1 MNMMK
6 MMQKAGQMK
15 SKMQEMQ
22 NNIGN
27 IELEG
32 EAAGGAVKCTISGK
46 FQVKNLSIDKSLV
59 NPDEIELLEDTIL
72 VALNDARQKVEDNI
86 KAQTEKIMSDLGL
99 PAGMDIP
106 F

>member
-22 NNIGN
+22 
-27 IELEG
+27 ESVRQMEVEG
-32 EAAGGAVKCTISGK
+32 ESGNGLVKCKISGR
-46 FQVKNLSIDKSLV
+46 FELKNISIDKSII
-59 NPDEIELLEDTIL
+59 NPEESDVLEDMII
-72 VALNDARQKVEDNI
+72 AAMNNAHI
-86 KAQTEKIMSDLGL
+86 KAENIVSEETQKIMSDLGL
-99 PAGMDIP
+99 PAGFELP